1 MLTEKELKFIEHW
14 EKNRIVFSSFSSKL
28 KRGMPM
34 ALIFSF
40 PILLSLAAVY
50 FFSPDWY
57 TKISQT
63 ANGSFFVIIMSTII
77 SALFFSFTRMH
88 FKWEMNEQFYREL
101 ISKKKKYQ

>member
-50 FFSPDWY
+50 FFLLIGTLKFP
-57 TKISQT
+57 KKP
-63 ANGSFFVIIMSTII
+63 M
-77 SALFFSFTRMH
+77 ALF
-88 FKWEMNEQFYREL
+88 L
-101 ISKKKKYQ
+101 